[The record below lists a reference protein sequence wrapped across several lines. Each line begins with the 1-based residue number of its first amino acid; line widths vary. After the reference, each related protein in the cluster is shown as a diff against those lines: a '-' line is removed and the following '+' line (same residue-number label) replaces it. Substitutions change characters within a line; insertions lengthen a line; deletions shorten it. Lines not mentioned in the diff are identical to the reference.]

1 MFMRGSRPERACAWR
16 IMPRR
21 SDARLGPLLT
31 ALVIALVVRGG
42 SAPAATL
49 ADTPGVA
56 VTNIHSFHT
65 GDGVSPRAGLMLAPD
80 GQLYGTTWRGGTGG
94 GTTYRIDPTTH
105 VFQVLHV
112 FSLLDANGRNTD
124 GYGPVAPLSIGPD
137 GLVYGT
143 TREGGQA
150 GPLPTSR
157 GAGVLFR
164 FNPANTTQFTVLHH
178 FATAAGDQD
187 GATPSG
193 AVVPDGRGNYY
204 GATNIGVIYTWDG
217 AAITPVHVFEPLKP
231 DRTNFGGANPYG
243 SPVFGADGKLYGMTI
258 YGGKNG
264 RGTVYSLDPANK
276 EFKVLYDFPNY
287 SFSGNADNAPLQS
300 VFLASDDALY
310 GTNEFGGPNG
320 TGLVFKVANGT
331 VTILH
336 EFGPFGAQAQPRF
349 SNADGS
355 LPLSTLAEGAD
366 GMLYGTTYYGGAS
379 GAGTIF
385 RIAKGGTGFQSLY
398 SFGGDPTVGSHPATG
413 MVRLPDGSMVGT
425 TFIHG
430 TGVQA
435 VYRLTLLQPF
445 SVAIQPDPVT
455 AARTGRGTLTRT
467 ASAAVSNGQPP
478 YSYAWSV
485 DSGVFVVHGRDTQNP
500 SIFAALA
507 ACDEEEGKI
516 SVTVTDGRGQ
526 SASASAAITYRA
538 IRPPGGFCD

>member
-1 MFMRGSRPERACAWR
+1 
-16 IMPRR
+16 MPKHTN
-21 SDARLGPLLT
+21 ARLGPLMT
-31 ALVIALVVRGG
+31 ALVVALAVGG
-42 SAPAATL
+42 GAAPATVL
-49 ADTPGVA
+49 ADAPGVA
-56 VTNIHSFHT
+56 VTNIHAFQP
-65 GDGVSPRAGLMLAPD
+65 GDGVSPRAGLTLAPD
-80 GQLYGTTWRGGTGG
+80 GKLYGTTWRGGSGG

-105 VFQVLHV
+105 VFEVLHV
-112 FSLLDANGRNTD
+112 FSPLDANGRNGD
-124 GYGPVAPLSIGPD
+124 GYGPVSPLSIGPD
-137 GLVYGT
+137 GRVYGT
-143 TREGGQA
+143 TREGGRA

-164 FNPANTTQFTVLHH
+164 FDPANPTQFTVLHH
-178 FATAAGDQD
+178 FATAPGDQD

-193 AVVPDGRGNYY
+193 AAVSDGHGNYY
-204 GATNIGVIYTWDG
+204 GATNIGVIYKWDG
-217 AAITPVHVFEPLKP
+217 ATIMSVHVFEPLKP

-243 SPVFGADGKLYGMTI
+243 SPVFGADRMLYGMTI

-264 RGTVYSLDPANK
+264 RGTVYSLDPASK
-276 EFKVLYDFPNY
+276 EFKVLYDFPKY
-287 SFSGNADNAPLQS
+287 DFSGNTDNAPLQS
-300 VFLASDDALY
+300 PFLASDSALY

-385 RIAKGGTGFQSLY
+385 RIAKDGTGFQSLY
-398 SFGGDPTVGSHPATG
+398 NFGNDLTVGLHPATG
-413 MVRLPDGSMVGT
+413 LVRLPDDSMVGT
-425 TFIHG
+425 TFIHSA
-430 TGVQA
+430 GVQA
-435 VYRLTLLQPF
+435 VYRLTVLQPL
-445 SVAIQPDPVT
+445 SAAIQPSPLT
-455 AARTGRGTLTRT
+455 AVRTGRGTLTRT

-507 ACDEEEGKI
+507 ACDDEEGKL

-526 SASASAAITYRA
+526 SASASTTIAYRST
-538 IRPPGGFCD
+538 RPPGGVCD